1 MIKEAIE
8 KIIDMTTGDIIKDD
22 FGRQVWNKTGAFMN
36 EPKWPT
42 LKLLSL
48 TALDDYLK
56 MVHPQPVPKG
66 VFLHIASPTFVTFR
80 GPVEKLKKAADTY
93 AEACCDTKCFP
104 FGQWITV
111 ESFIILLQTM
121 FVANATTEDLLKI
134 VGNLSSETSLKTL
147 DNGVAQE
154 VTARSGITMV
164 ENVKLPNPVELRPY
178 RTFRE
183 VEQPE
188 SLYVF
193 RMQKD
198 GGSISC
204 ALFDVGGNLWE
215 QTAIASIKEWL
226 KAAKLDIPVIG

>member
-1 MIKEAIE
+1 MIKEAID
-8 KIIDMTTGDIIKDD
+8 KIIDMATGHIIKDD
-22 FGRQVWNKTGAFMN
+22 FGRQVWDKSGSFLN

-48 TALDDYLK
+48 TALEDYLK
-56 MVHPQPVPKG
+56 TVHPQPVPSG
-66 VFLHIASPTFVTFR
+66 VFLHIVSPTQVTFR
-80 GPVEKLKKAADTY
+80 GPVQEPKKIADVY
-93 AEACCDTKCFP
+93 VEAHCEGKAFP
-104 FGQWITV
+104 FGQWLPT

-121 FVANATTEDLLKI
+121 FVADDTTADLLKI
-134 VGNLSSETSLKTL
+134 VGNLSSDTQVKTL

-154 VTARSGITMV
+154 VTAKTGITMV
-164 ENVKLPNPVELRPY
+164 ANVQLPNPVKLRPY

-193 RMQKD
+193 RMQRE
-198 GGSISC
+198 GNFVTC

-226 KAAKLDIPVIG
+226 KKTGVDIPVIG

>member
-1 MIKEAIE
+1 MIKEAID
-8 KIIDMTTGDIIKDD
+8 KIIDMATGHIIKDD
-22 FGRQVWNKTGAFMN
+22 FGRQVWDKSGSFLN

-48 TALDDYLK
+48 TALEDYLK
-56 MVHPQPVPKG
+56 TVHPQPVPEG
-66 VFLHIASPTFVTFR
+66 VFLHIASPTQVTFR
-80 GPVEKLKKAADTY
+80 GPVQEPKKTADVY
-93 AEACCDTKCFP
+93 VEVHCEGKAFP
-104 FGQWITV
+104 FGQWLAT

-121 FVANATTEDLLKI
+121 FVADDTTADLLKI
-134 VGNLSSETSLKTL
+134 VGNLSSDTQVKTL

-154 VTARSGITMV
+154 VTAKTGITIV
-164 ENVKLPNPVELRPY
+164 GNVKLPNPVTLRPY

-193 RMQKD
+193 RMQKE
-198 GGSISC
+198 GNFVTC

-226 KAAKLDIPVIG
+226 RETGIDVPVIG

>member
-1 MIKEAIE
+1 MIREAIDR
-8 KIIDMTTGDIIKDD
+8 IIELTTGHIITDA
-22 FGRQVWNKTGAFMN
+22 FGRQIWDKSGNFMN

-48 TALDDYLK
+48 TALEDYLK
-56 MVHPQPVPKG
+56 TVHPQPVPNG
-66 VFLHIASPTFVTFR
+66 VFLHIVGPTTVTFR
-80 GPVEKLKKAADTY
+80 GPVEEPKKVADTY
-93 AEACCDTKCFP
+93 AEIHCDGKPFP
-104 FGQWITV
+104 FGQWVPT

-121 FVANATTEDLLKI
+121 FVADDTTADLLKI
-134 VGNLSSETSLKTL
+134 VGNLSSETAIKTL

-164 ENVKLPNPVELRPY
+164 NNVKLPNPVKLRPY

-198 GGSISC
+198 GGLISC

-215 QTAIASIKEWL
+215 QTAIAAIKKRL
-226 KAAKLDIPVIG
+226 KDTGVAIPVIG